1 MKAKYAGMNMVPVV
15 GRLRTCIQMAKQE
28 NLNGKVVVDV
38 GCSNGLLAH
47 YLIGEKPKKYIG
59 VDPSS
64 SAIALA
70 QKNVKGPTF
79 VVGTA
84 ASVPSADKTAD
95 VVLLFDVIEHVPAG
109 TEVDALKECHRV
121 LKKDG
126 VLLLSTPNNHPLTN
140 MLDVVWYAGHRHYK
154 PEKLKELL
162 SRAGF
167 RVESMHVRGGL
178 WFSFYLLWLYS
189 MKWIAGNPMPR
200 SKFLESRD
208 DAQFDKTGIH
218 TIFVKAVK

>member
-1 MKAKYAGMNMVPVV
+1 MKTKYAGMKNVPIV
-15 GRLRTCIQMAKQE
+15 GRLRTCIEMAKQE
-28 NLNGKVVVDV
+28 NLKGKVVVDV

-47 YLIGEKPKKYIG
+47 HLIGEMPKTYIG

-64 SAIALA
+64 SAIELA

-79 VVGTA
+79 AVGTA
-84 ASVPSADKTAD
+84 ATIPSADSKAD
-95 VVLLFDVIEHVPAG
+95 VVLLFDVIEHVPVG
-109 TEVDALKECHRV
+109 TEVEALKECHRV
-121 LKKDG
+121 LKKG
-126 VLLLSTPNNHPLTN
+126 GILLLSTPNNHPLTN
-140 MLDVVWYAGHRHYK
+140 MLDIVWYAGHRHYK
-154 PEKLKELL
+154 PATIKKLL

-167 RVESMHVRGGL
+167 RVESIEVRGGL

-208 DAQFDKTGIH
+208 DAQFDRTGIH